1 MENGEWRTGESD
13 YRVAPEPLRR
23 LSGKAQAKS
32 VFVQRRL
39 SDCGGCVEPSQ
50 GWEEGDR
57 GAEGG
62 YGGDGRSGA
71 VEQGT
76 EAGFR
81 DQAGQAQP
89 PDRARP
95 ADSRDTQP
103 AVRT

>member
-1 MENGEWRTGESD
+1 MGESD

-23 LSGKAQAKS
+23 LNGGAQAKS
-32 VFVQRRL
+32 VFVQRGL
-39 SDCGGCVEPSQ
+39 FDCGGCVQPAQ
-50 GWEEGDR
+50 GEEEGNR

-62 YGGDGRSGA
+62 YGGDGRRGA
-71 VEQGT
+71 VEQGP

-95 ADSRDTQP
+95 ANSRDGPPT
-103 AVRT
+103 VRT